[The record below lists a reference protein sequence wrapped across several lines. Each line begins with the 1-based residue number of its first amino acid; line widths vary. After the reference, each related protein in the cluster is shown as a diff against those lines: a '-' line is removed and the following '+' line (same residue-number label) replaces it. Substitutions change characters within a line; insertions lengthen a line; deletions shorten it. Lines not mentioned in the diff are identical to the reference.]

1 MSQATAPSSVQHLV
15 LGWFSMVL
23 GLCGLSLAWHRATPW
38 LGDLAWM
45 VSCTI
50 GTLAAV
56 IFAVLLLANGWRVL
70 HFPAA
75 VREDLAHPVRH
86 VFVAAVPTSL
96 VLVATVMVTLFGPSA
111 LADGLWML
119 GSATLLLATVWVVQR
134 WLHAGRSPAAFWPTM
149 TPALFIPVVGNVLPP
164 LAGVPLGHEVWSTA
178 QFGVAV
184 LLWPVA
190 LTLVL
195 VRIGMVGLWP
205 ERLLATTFIT
215 IAPPALVGLSGAVL
229 GAPWLLVHMAW
240 GVALFFTLLS
250 MTVFRRSVS
259 QPFGV
264 AMWGMS
270 FPLSGFAAL
279 TLFIAPDVAWLQG
292 LALAWLVCVSLLIGW
307 LLWRTVQGLMRGD
320 LLQAEAT
327 PALPPA

>member
-1 MSQATAPSSVQHLV
+1 
-15 LGWFSMVL
+15 
-23 GLCGLSLAWHRATPW
+23 
-38 LGDLAWM
+38 
-45 VSCTI
+45 
-50 GTLAAV
+50 
-56 IFAVLLLANGWRVL
+56 
-70 HFPAA
+70 
-75 VREDLAHPVRH
+75 
-86 VFVAAVPTSL
+86 
-96 VLVATVMVTLFGPSA
+96 
-111 LADGLWML
+111 
-119 GSATLLLATVWVVQR
+119 
-134 WLHAGRSPAAFWPTM
+134 
-149 TPALFIPVVGNVLPP
+149 
-164 LAGVPLGHEVWSTA
+164 
-178 QFGVAV
+178 
-184 LLWPVA
+184 
-190 LTLVL
+190 
-195 VRIGMVGLWP
+195 
-205 ERLLATTFIT
+205 
-215 IAPPALVGLSGAVL
+215 L